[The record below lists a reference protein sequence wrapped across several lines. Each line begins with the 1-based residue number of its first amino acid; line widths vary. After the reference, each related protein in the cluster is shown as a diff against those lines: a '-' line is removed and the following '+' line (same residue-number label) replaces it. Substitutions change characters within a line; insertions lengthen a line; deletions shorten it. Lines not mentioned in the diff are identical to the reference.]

1 MKYNIFRFNTSLAKE
16 IIQEILNEHLKDKDY
31 SGIEAETYS
40 RTIANEI
47 KAKLKGIVNN
57 IIYIKTI
64 LYIILML

>member
-47 KAKLKGIVNN
+47 KAKLKGIV
-57 IIYIKTI
+57 
-64 LYIILML
+64 